1 MINLNQ
7 FFEAIEEEDE
17 VGRGD
22 VSKFTAPTSLKTTDY
37 KEIIGIIVQDLE
49 KKFGKF
55 SYTVEEKGKSFY
67 LHLNDIP
74 APFNSLFSRAY
85 LLIRLLNR
93 SEYNRNG
100 NWEKI
105 PNERGLRINIPVSL
119 HWQVK
124 GRQDKDSKE
133 IGEYVMNLVTKQF
146 KYLSNV
152 G

>member
-22 VSKFTAPTSLKTTDY
+22 VSKFAAPISLKPTDY

-49 KKFGKF
+49 KRFGRF
-55 SYTVEEKGKSFY
+55 SYVVEEKGKSFY

-85 LLIRLLNR
+85 VLLRLLNR
-93 SEYNRNG
+93 SEYDKSR
-100 NWEKI
+100 EKI

-124 GRQDKDSKE
+124 GRQGKDSKE
-133 IGEYVMNLVTKQF
+133 IGEYTMNFVTKQF
-146 KYLSNV
+146 KYSSNV
-152 G
+152 